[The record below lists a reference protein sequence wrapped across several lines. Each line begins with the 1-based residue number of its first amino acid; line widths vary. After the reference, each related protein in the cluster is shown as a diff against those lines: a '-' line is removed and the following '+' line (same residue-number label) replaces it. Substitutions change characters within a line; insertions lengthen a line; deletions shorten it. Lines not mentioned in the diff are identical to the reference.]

1 MRAHSCPPSAVMS
14 AIRSAT
20 PARGR
25 KKSAAS
31 RMTSSTAAVPARL
44 TERRTP
50 SSDFGAL
57 RLLELLARA
66 AEAPLALAVRRDR
79 LVERCAVEIG
89 PQRLGEIELGVGE
102 LPEQEVGDAL
112 LAPGADEKIGF
123 GRIAHREIRRER
135 GFVHRRGCAVEQH
148 AVERL

>member
-1 MRAHSCPPSAVMS
+1 MR

-31 RMTSSTAAVPARL
+31 RTASSTAAVPARL
-44 TERRTP
+44 KGSRE

-66 AEAPLALAVRRDR
+66 AEAPLAPAVRRDR
-79 LVERCAVEIG
+79 LVERRAVEIG
-89 PQRLGEIELGVGE
+89 PQRLGEIKLGVGE
-102 LPEQEVGDAL
+102 LPQQKVGDAL
-112 LAPGADEKIGF
+112 LAPGADEKIGL
-123 GRIAHREIRRER
+123 GRIAHREIGRER
-135 GFVHRRGCAVEQH
+135 GFVHGRT
-148 AVERL
+148 

>member
-1 MRAHSCPPSAVMS
+1 MRAHSCPPSAVTS

-44 TERRTP
+44 KG

-79 LVERCAVEIG
+79 LVERRAVEIG
-89 PQRLGEIELGVGE
+89 PQRLGEIELGVGK

-112 LAPGADEKIGF
+112 LAPGADEKIGL

-135 GFVHRRGCAVEQH
+135 GFVHRPGC
-148 AVERL
+148 